1 MVNEG
6 DGWLEGRGSRSE
18 RGLENRLWSWMDP
31 GCDDIH
37 MEFTIPMDGGLAFLC
52 QNFYDIQV
60 L

>member
-1 MVNEG
+1 MR
-6 DGWLEGRGSRSE
+6 DGWLEGRSSRSE
-18 RGLENRLWSWMDP
+18 RGLENRLWCWMDP

-37 MEFTIPMDGGLAFLC
+37 MEFTIPMDGGLAFVC